1 MCGEVTPADRDLILS
16 AIRAVDRRV
25 GRAEETLQ
33 EVLAEAKKTNGRITD
48 LETTRAVTAAV
59 ATDRTAHATAAKSR
73 RRVWIAR
80 FATLASGAALAVL
93 GWILNNAG
101 G

>member
-1 MCGEVTPADRDLILS
+1 MTPADRDLILS

-25 GRAEETLQ
+25 GRLEETQ
-33 EVLAEAKKTNGRITD
+33 QAVLAEALKTNGRITD
-48 LETTRAVTAAV
+48 LETTRTVTAAV
-59 ATDRTAHATAAKSR
+59 ASDRSDHAAAARSR
-73 RRVWIAR
+73 RRVWINRA
-80 FATLASGAALAVL
+80 ATLSTGAALAVL